1 MLTKGQKIT
10 MYVSAILAM
19 IVGII
24 TFIPFRTLP
33 FFSTASNVDNIIL
46 TEIIIKVVAF
56 PIIMIA
62 LSVYANI
69 LKYEEIADGLDRS
82 KVVNVMSYF
91 PIISYLI
98 AIIVFIVHTIAYSP
112 IPFGFNLWAV
122 VIILLVL
129 YLAFLAVAVHLLPNV
144 VVRLDK
150 IGTICLDAA
159 IGVITICFALVAW
172 RISVSYADM
181 FGLEEGFVG
190 KGDVFLFA
198 LYVLT
203 VITMVVLC
211 RQIYRMLKKDQRNMY
226 INMQMFE
233 AHYEEMVRREYNRAY
248 NDIMDDFEIYF
259 QEHYGDEF
267 MEEVPAEEEAP
278 APEVVEAVKEEV
290 KVEKVEEVVKAPV
303 EAPKPKEPK
312 PEKLLKPSYQAVVDF
327 AGGIKNNDLKVVA
340 NDKGTQHKFYV
351 GKKVFLITQK
361 TGSDYRVTFIAEEKQ
376 ALKLVVDYPGI
387 VAKATTPK
395 GEQWFKLVNK
405 EELDEKFIQSVIT
418 KSYEALLPKP
428 KPEPKTQKVFMPTYK
443 EVVNF
448 GSKMKDKEITVVANA
463 KATQHKFYL
472 GKKLFLVTQKT
483 NNDYRVTFLSKK
495 DDAIELVV
503 DYPGVVTKATS
514 PKGDEWFKITN
525 KGELDR
531 AFLKGLVT
539 KSATTLEELLEE
551 QKAAKALETKAK
563 REAKAAEKA
572 AEKAS
577 EKPAE

>member
-33 FFSTASNVDNIIL
+33 FFDAASNVDNIIL

-62 LSVYANI
+62 LSIYANI

-82 KVVNVMSYF
+82 KAVNVMSYF

-112 IPFGFNLWAV
+112 VPFGFNLWAV

-129 YLAFLAVAVHLLPNV
+129 YLAFLVMAVHLLPNV
-144 VVRLDK
+144 VIRLDK
-150 IGTICLDAA
+150 VGTICLDVA

-172 RISVSYADM
+172 RISSSYANM
-181 FGLEEGFVG
+181 FGLEEGFCG

-198 LYVLT
+198 LYILT
-203 VITMVVLC
+203 VITVIVLC
-211 RQIYRMLKKDQRNMY
+211 RQLYRMLKKDQRNMY

-233 AHYEEMVRREYNRAY
+233 AHYEDMVRREYNRAY

-267 MEEVPAEEEAP
+267 MEQESAEEVEA
-278 APEVVEAVKEEV
+278 APEPEVVKEEV
-290 KVEKVEEVVKAPV
+290 KVEKVEEVVKAPA

-312 PEKLLKPSYQAVVDF
+312 PEKIIKPSYKAVIDY
-327 AGGIKNNDLKVVA
+327 AGAIKNSELRVVA

-361 TGSDYRVTFIAEEKQ
+361 TGSDYRVTFIADEKQ

-405 EELDEKFIQSVIT
+405 EELDEKFIQSIIT

-428 KPEPKTQKVFMPTYK
+428 KPAPKAQKVFTPTYK

-539 KSATTLEELLEE
+539 KSATTLVELLEE
-551 QKAAKALETKAK
+551 QKAAKAREAQAK
-563 REAKAAEKA
+563 KEAKAAEKA
-572 AEKAS
+572 AQKAS
-577 EKPAE
+577 EQSAE